1 MNNKFTISSFLAI
14 VGISGVFA
22 LLIALAYSLHLQ
34 GYAPNAFSF
43 PILETIEL
51 SQLKSFLWYGVFYFL
66 GLAFIFL
73 QCGESPKNQKAA
85 ESSKKGLRVST
96 CAFLLLAFCISFSAP
111 YDPAQEAALEAAQQA
126 SLKNSVAELDP
137 LANYIENDGE
147 QKSFF
152 NKEVTL
158 NEKPI
163 LDLSNVPL
171 AAVAALWLVLFCYFN
186 RYLRDSEVCEAG
198 KPVESKIGMLEKFTY
213 SLCSKMAKYSEEIV
227 GAILCLM
234 VFSMLGYTVY
244 FFINNPQWCG
254 PFFLS
259 LLLLGS
265 TLTIMVAM
273 YEDDTED
280 FSVQTARQSLDDED
294 SEICEDDCQ
303 CDECTRTD
311 EDEFDDLY
319 GFLESKGLEDEFH
332 TYQEKRDEER
342 DNRKSW

>member
-1 MNNKFTISSFLAI
+1 MNNKFTIPSFISI

-34 GYAPNAFSF
+34 GYAPYAFSF

-51 SQLKSFLWYGVFYFL
+51 SQLKSFLWHGVFYFL
-66 GLAFIFL
+66 GLAVVFL
-73 QCGESPKNQKAA
+73 KCSNSPKNKKA
-85 ESSKKGLRVST
+85 EENSKKGLGVSL
-96 CAFLLLAFCISFSAP
+96 CAFLLIAFCISFSAP
-111 YDPAQEAALEAAQQA
+111 YDPVQEAALEAVHQI
-126 SLKNSVAELDP
+126 SLKNAVAELDP
-137 LANYIENDGE
+137 LSNYIENDGE
-147 QKSFF
+147 QKSLFT
-152 NKEVTL
+152 KEVTL
-158 NEKPI
+158 NENPI

-171 AAVAALWLVLFCYFN
+171 TAISALWLVLFCFFN
-186 RYLRDSEVCEAG
+186 RYLRDSEICDAG
-198 KPVESKIGMLEKFTY
+198 KPVEPKVGILARFAFYFYSKA
-213 SLCSKMAKYSEEIV
+213 SKYSSEI
-227 GAILCLM
+227 GTAILFLI
-234 VFSMLGYTVY
+234 VISMLGYAVC

-259 LLLLGS
+259 LLLMGS
-265 TLTIMVAM
+265 TLAIMVAM
-273 YEDDTED
+273 YEDDAED